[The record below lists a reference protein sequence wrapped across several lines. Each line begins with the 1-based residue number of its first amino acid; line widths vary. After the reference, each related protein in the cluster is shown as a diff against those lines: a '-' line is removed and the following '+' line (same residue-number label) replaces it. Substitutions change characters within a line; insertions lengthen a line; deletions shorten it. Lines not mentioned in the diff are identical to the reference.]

1 MGKGQVAVTIHGYEG
16 LDAYFGDIH
25 NHCAVGYGH
34 GSLED
39 AFTNARLQLD
49 FACVTPHA
57 VWPDMP
63 QGDPRLSD
71 VVAYHQMGFER
82 AARLWP
88 HVQDVVE
95 SAHQDGRFVS
105 LLGFEWHSLRYGDH
119 NVYYKGSRGAI
130 IPAVDLE
137 DMRQRLRR
145 LAAQGVPAFL
155 IPHHIG
161 YKQGYRG
168 INWATY
174 TPEFS
179 PVVEIFSMHGAS
191 ESDSAPYP
199 YMHTMGPRDLQS
211 TYQYG
216 LSLGHVV
223 GAVGS
228 TDHHSGHPGSYGHG
242 RLGVWAS
249 ELTRDGIWD
258 ALAQRRTVALTG
270 DNIRLMMAINGQPLG
285 SVLPPTEERQIEIE
299 VIGGDAL
306 DVIELVYN
314 NQVIER
320 WCPLPAVQLEQP
332 VKVYLEVGWGER
344 EQIVDWDVNLEV
356 FDGTLLAV
364 EPRFR
369 GRSIVAPEATE
380 DDRYTFSEWARRGS
394 NGVQFHTRTWGNP
407 TNVTPNTQ
415 GICLEIEGSRS
426 SRIQASFNGHPAAV
440 RLSDLRNGSQVGY
453 LGDFL
458 TPAYCFHRAV
468 PRQAYVQRVSMVH
481 HVSADRRDWYYARV
495 GQKNG
500 QWAWSSPIWVGAST
514 G

>member
-1 MGKGQVAVTIHGYEG
+1 MTIHGYEG
-16 LDAYFGDIH
+16 LNAYFGDIH

-39 AFTNARLQLD
+39 AFTNAQLQLD

-63 QGDPRLSD
+63 QGDARLSD

-82 AARLWP
+82 TARLWS

-95 SAHQDGRFVS
+95 AAHQDGRFVS
-105 LLGFEWHSLRYGDH
+105 LLGFEWHSLHYGDH
-119 NVYYKGSRGAI
+119 NVYYKGARGEI
-130 IPAVDLE
+130 IQAADLE
-137 DMRQRLRR
+137 DMRQHLRR
-145 LAAQGVPAFL
+145 LAAQGVQTFL

-161 YKQGYRG
+161 YKRGYRG
-168 INWATY
+168 INWATF

-199 YMHTMGPRDLQS
+199 YLHTMGPRDFQS
-211 TYQYG
+211 TFQYG

-223 GAVGS
+223 GAIGS

-249 ELTRDGIWD
+249 ELTHDGIWN
-258 ALAQRRTVALTG
+258 AIAQRRTVALTG
-270 DNIRLMMAINGQPLG
+270 DNIRLMMAINGQSIG
-285 SVLPPTEERQIEIE
+285 SVLPPTPERHIEIE
-299 VIGGDAL
+299 VMGGDAI
-306 DVIELVYN
+306 DTIELVYN

-320 WCPLPAVQLEQP
+320 WHPLPAVRFDQP
-332 VKVYLEVGWGER
+332 VKVYLELGWGER
-344 EQIVDWDVNLEV
+344 DQIVDWDVSLEV
-356 FDGTLLAV
+356 INGNLLAV

-380 DDRYTFSEWARRGS
+380 DDSHTFSQWELRDNNR
-394 NGVQFHTRTWGNP
+394 VHFRTRTWGNP
-407 TNVTPNTQ
+407 TNVTANTQ
-415 GICLEIEGSRS
+415 GLCLEVEGSMS
-426 SRIQASFNGHPAAV
+426 SRIEALFNSRPIEVCLA
-440 RLSDLRNGSQVGY
+440 DLLQGSHAGY

-458 TPAYCFHRAV
+458 TPAYCFHRAI
-468 PRQAYVQRVSMVH
+468 PHNEYVQRVSTVH
-481 HVSADRRDWYYARV
+481 RVSTDQRYWYYVRV

-500 QWAWSSPIWVGAST
+500 QWAWSSPIWVGKNT
-514 G
+514 